1 MVIPARGFTIPLADR
16 AEKRIPEI
24 VGQSRTFCIVLQVG
38 LLIAVAGISYF
49 LPIVSCNPTD
59 QACAYV

>member
-1 MVIPARGFTIPLADR
+1 
-16 AEKRIPEI
+16 
-24 VGQSRTFCIVLQVG
+24 LQVG